1 MNDKDQKLLEEAYA
15 QIEEGFWDRMK
26 AKSGTRMANLGNK
39 ALGGI
44 AKMAGQDS
52 RVGQMAGQLQQAGQA
67 DVEEK
72 RASQLTASLAQKLDK
87 MYNEFKNDATKI
99 GINIDKLAQEDYSS
113 KGEGGKYPALAG
125 LSQFLRSFNQ
135 AKEAISKKIAPTA

>member
-1 MNDKDQKLLEEAYA
+1 MNDKDQKLLEEAYT
-15 QIEEGFWDRMK
+15 QIQEGFWDRMK
-26 AKSGTRMANLGNK
+26 AKSGTRLADLGNK
-39 ALGGI
+39 ALGGV

-52 RVGQMAGQLQQAGQA
+52 RLGQMAGQMQQAGQM

-87 MYNEFKNDATKI
+87 MYNEFTKDAQKL
-99 GINIDKLAQEDYSS
+99 GIDITKLAQEDYKA
-113 KGEGGKYPALAG
+113 KGEGGSYPALAG

-135 AKEAISKKIAPTA
+135 AKEAITKKIAPTA